1 MNMKTRHIIP
11 FVLTLLLAAAC
22 NKVELPPPVGE
33 DPVFSLDL
41 NWTNGSSL
49 QLTAGEDRYYLF
61 TGFESDSFDV
71 FEFYGHFEQIDC
83 LDQCGPG
90 FAIYFR
96 DDQVTASGLPSFP
109 AFLKEGED
117 YDYRAPSE
125 ISFDTLF
132 QYNVQFQ
139 STSSTGGVFYP
150 QLWTI
155 NDTLTIAGSDP
166 LFVWEQEVPF
176 KACLEVGDPAQ
187 GAYSRQCQTVRLDSL
202 PGLSVTINADSNS
215 TILTAIPLGG
225 QPPFTYMWNNGA
237 TAPAIQNVQPG
248 STYCVDVTDALGE
261 QSNSC
266 LYVSPNPAM
275 PAITASF
282 DYQSSLQATIL
293 PVPGDTLQ
301 LEKVILEYT
310 ADGLVYRSD
319 RQAQP
324 SWSYFIIDEVRP
336 YQSNENGFP
345 TLLIRSRFSGMLFSE
360 TGAALAVEA
369 ASVQFAIAFKY

>member
-1 MNMKTRHIIP
+1 MHMKTRHIIP
-11 FVLTLLLAAAC
+11 FLFTLLLAAAC

-49 QLTAGEDRYYLF
+49 QLTAGEDRYFLF
-61 TGFESDSFDV
+61 TGFETDSLDV
-71 FEFYGHFEQIDC
+71 FEFYGRFEQLDC

-96 DDQVTASGLPSFP
+96 DDQVTASGPPAFP
-109 AFLKEGED
+109 AYLKEGEA
-117 YDYRAPSE
+117 YGFRAPE
-125 ISFDTLF
+125 VITFDTVF

-139 STSSTGGVFYP
+139 STSNTGGVFFP

-155 NDTLTIAGSDP
+155 NDTLTIAGVDP
-166 LFVWEQEVPF
+166 LVVWEQEVPF
-176 KACLEVGDPAQ
+176 KTCLEIGNPAQ

-215 TILTAIPLGG
+215 TILTAFPIGG
-225 QPPFTYMWNNGA
+225 QPPFTYLWNNG
-237 TAPAIQNVQPG
+237 TTTQSTQNVQPG
-248 STYCVDVTDALGE
+248 STYCVDVADALGE
-261 QSNSC
+261 ESSSC
-266 LYVSPNPAM
+266 VYISPNPAM

-282 DYQSSLQATIL
+282 NYQSSQQTTIL

-310 ADGLVYRSD
+310 ADGLTYRSD
-319 RQAQP
+319 RQPQP
-324 SWSYFIIDEVRP
+324 PGAYFIIDEVRP

-345 TLLIRSRFSGMLFSE
+345 TLLIRARFSGVLFSE
-360 TGAALAVEA
+360 TGVVLAVEA
-369 ASVQFAIAFKY
+369 ASVQFAIAFKD